1 MVLAVIVDKTGKRT
15 SAMVDQVDELYK
27 KCGYKKMDGFE
38 ERHSWSMKVDGS
50 KCVVSVYARNS
61 GKAGMEN
68 KYELPPPVDNDLYF
82 GKIGIVL
89 KREGKVDD
97 LSVADWEEIYNKLYG
112 GFEDLSK
119 LVKEDDEEEDELE
132 EYPEEMKTADGY
144 LKDDFVVSDD
154 ELEEEAYV
162 FSDEEEENL

>member
-1 MVLAVIVDKTGKRT
+1 MNYIKNVAL
-15 SAMVDQVDELYK
+15 K
-27 KCGYKKMDGFE
+27 KLKDLKNGTT
-38 ERHSWSMKVDGS
+38 WSIKLNGDNCFVM
-50 KCVVSVYARNS
+50 VYARND
-61 GKAGMEN
+61 GRAGMEN
-68 KYELPPPVDNDLYF
+68 KYEMPPPIDNDLYF

-89 KREGKVDD
+89 RREEQLDD
-97 LSVADWEEIYNKLYG
+97 LSVEDWEEIYNKLYG

-119 LVKEDDEEEDELE
+119 LIKEDEEEDDELD

-162 FSDEEEENL
+162 FSDED